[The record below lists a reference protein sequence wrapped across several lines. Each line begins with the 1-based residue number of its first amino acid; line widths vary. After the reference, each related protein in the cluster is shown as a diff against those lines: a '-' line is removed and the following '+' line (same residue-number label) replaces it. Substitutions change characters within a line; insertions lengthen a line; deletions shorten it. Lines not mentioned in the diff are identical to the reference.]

1 MTNPMCEKLEF
12 WFYWDEDITYNTL
25 NELNEI
31 YEKGGLTNYL
41 FTLREILQG
50 HWEKYQKQQ

>member
-1 MTNPMCEKLEF
+1 MCEKLEF